1 MEALKSDI
9 ENFLAVTSGDGSG
22 YGSGD
27 GSGDGSG
34 ISSYN
39 GQKVYYIDDL
49 PTLIDHIYRNYAYGH
64 IIQKDLTLTPCYVAR
79 VGNSFAHGSTLHE
92 ALQDARQKELESM
105 PVERKIDLF
114 LEQHPDRER
123 KYPARDFYDW
133 HHTLTGSCDMGRRS
147 FCQDHGI
154 DVDNDTFTVAEF
166 IGLTEHDYG
175 GNVIRQLKNRMDEC
189 TG

>member
-1 MEALKSDI
+1 
-9 ENFLAVTSGDGSG
+9 
-22 YGSGD
+22 
-27 GSGDGSG
+27 
-34 ISSYN
+34 
-39 GQKVYYIDDL
+39 
-49 PTLIDHIYRNYAYGH
+49 
-64 IIQKDLTLTPCYVAR
+64 
-79 VGNSFAHGSTLHE
+79 
-92 ALQDARQKELESM
+92 M

>member
-1 MEALKSDI
+1 MKA
-9 ENFLAVTSGDGSG
+9 
-22 YGSGD
+22 
-27 GSGDGSG
+27 
-34 ISSYN
+34 YN
-39 GQKVYYIDDL
+39 GQKVYYIDGL
-49 PTLIDHIYRNYAYGH
+49 PTLIDNIYRNYAYGH
-64 IIQKDLTLTPCYVAR
+64 IVQRDLTLTPCYVAR

-92 ALQDARQKELESM
+92 ALQDARKKELERM

-147 FCQDHGI
+147 FCLDHGI

-166 IGLTEHDYG
+166 ISLTEHDYG
-175 GNVIRQLKNRMDEC
+175 GDVIRQLKDRLKI
-189 TG
+189 